1 MSDAGQEAARRW
13 PNRFRDSRVE
23 RAIAAHRQHAFF
35 AGAEWQAAKTQARI
49 HRGYDLGDKPG
60 ADVDAVGRLITDA
73 TVQECRADVAE
84 TEVQVLQE
92 WKEAAIAVLNDWEKV
107 WAAAGRPGS
116 LGESKAEAV
125 RALLARV
132 RAFAEERAKVAD
144 PALAASVGYAECA
157 AELLRIL
164 AGDA

>member
-1 MSDAGQEAARRW
+1 MSDARQEAARRW
-13 PNRFRDSRVE
+13 PGIGRGHE
-23 RAIAAHRQHAFF
+23 REKLDRAMRGGFVG
-35 AGAEWQAAKTQARI
+35 GAEWQDAQTQARI

-73 TVQECRADVAE
+73 TVQEFRADVAE

-92 WKEAAIAVLNDWEKV
+92 WKEAAIAVLNDWETV

-125 RALLARV
+125 RALLGRIRALVAGELGAAGSVQAV
-132 RAFAEERAKVAD
+132 RAIREILQEEA
-144 PALAASVGYAECA
+144 
-157 AELLRIL
+157 
-164 AGDA
+164 